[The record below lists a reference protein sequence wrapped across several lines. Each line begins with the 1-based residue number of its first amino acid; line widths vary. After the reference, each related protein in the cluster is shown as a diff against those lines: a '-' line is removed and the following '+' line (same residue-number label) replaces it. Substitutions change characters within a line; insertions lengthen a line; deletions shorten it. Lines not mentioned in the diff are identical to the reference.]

1 SGTLNGSTL
10 SGIGLA
16 GTLTYLTMEQLT
28 LGLGSA
34 ADTLT
39 ITGTHAGST
48 TLNTNGGADTLHI
61 QATGGLTTVNSG
73 AGADTVNV
81 NGAAAA
87 LTVNTDADGDTVNVN
102 GVSATL
108 TVNTLAGNDTINV
121 HGLDAAT
128 TVDAGEDDD
137 TLNVGT
143 LSEIDAALTVIGGS
157 GASDVLNI
165 DDAGNIASATGTL
178 TASTL
183 SGLGLA

>member
-81 NGAAAA
+81 NG
-87 LTVNTDADGDTVNVN
+87 
-102 GVSATL
+102 VSATL

-121 HGLDAAT
+121 KGIDAAT
-128 TVDAGEDDD
+128 TVDAGDDND
-137 TLNVGT
+137 TVNVGT
-143 LSEIDAALTVIGGS
+143 LAPGLGGTLAEIDA
-157 GASDVLNI
+157 
-165 DDAGNIASATGTL
+165 
-178 TASTL
+178 
-183 SGLGLA
+183 